1 MKSKAPADASRRDV
15 VRWSIVLAAGATALP
30 ALAQKPAG
38 EPGAKDLFF
47 GEDNPALV
55 DARSVKVRRT
65 DGATTTPT
73 SAPGTAPPP
82 AQKPGA
88 GARTSPGLRVWLA
101 AADDASGTKRL
112 SPQQTFKT
120 GQRVRL
126 WMEANRTG
134 YIYLINVGTSGATR
148 LIFPRPG
155 QDNGIAARK
164 PMAMSSALVF
174 GEPAGTEQ
182 LVAVLAAAPIEDAAV
197 QLQDGSMMK
206 VGLRPGASTPP
217 RKGGGTSAESASLD
231 LALADL
237 KGSKDLK
244 FEDDGA
250 ELIAVSRQSNDGS
263 GAFAPVVVNL
273 KLTHRP

>member
-1 MKSKAPADASRRDV
+1 MNQRESKVMRR
-15 VRWSIVLAAGATALP
+15 RVLFQGTVALLAGAATLP
-30 ALAQKPAG
+30 GLAQSPKPAT

-47 GEDNPALV
+47 GEDNPAMV

-65 DGATTTPT
+65 DGATATPT
-73 SAPGTAPPP
+73 AAPAAP
-82 AQKPGA
+82 AKPKA
-88 GARTSPGLRVWLA
+88 GAATSPGLRVWLA
-101 AADDASGTKRL
+101 PADDASGAKRL

-120 GQRVRL
+120 GDKVRL
-126 WMEANRTG
+126 WLEANRDG
-134 YIYLINVGTSGATR
+134 FIYLVNIGTSGTTR
-148 LIFPRPG
+148 LMYPRPG
-155 QDNGIAARK
+155 QDNKITARR

-182 LVAVLAAAPIEDAAV
+182 LVAVLAASPVDDAAV
-197 QLQDGSMMK
+197 QLKDGNMMK
-206 VGLRPGASTPP
+206 VGLKPGAQTPA
-217 RKGGGTSAESASLD
+217 RKGNAPSAESASLD

-250 ELIAVSRQSNDGS
+250 ELIAVSRQSSDGS